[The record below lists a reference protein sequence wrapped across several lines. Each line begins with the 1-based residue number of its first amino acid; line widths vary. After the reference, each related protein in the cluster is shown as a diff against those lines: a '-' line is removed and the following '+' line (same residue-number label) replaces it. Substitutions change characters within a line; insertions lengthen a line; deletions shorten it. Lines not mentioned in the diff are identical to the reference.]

1 MANVPKPYL
10 TPQQYLAIER
20 RAEFKSQ
27 YFQGEMFAM
36 AGASREHNLIVANLV
51 RELGNSLKNRPC
63 EVYPSDMR
71 VKCSTS
77 GLYTYPDA
85 VVVCGKAEFEDDE
98 FDTLTNPL
106 VLFEVLSDS
115 TESYDRGS
123 KFQRYRQID
132 SLQEYVMISQ
142 DRANV
147 ECYVRQADGRW
158 LLRETQLLEESA
170 LFESI
175 QVTIPLAEIYR
186 NISFETPPPA

>member
-36 AGASREHNLIVANLV
+36 AGASREHNLIVANLIGEV
-51 RELGNSLKNRPC
+51 RNSLKNRPC

-71 VKCSTS
+71 VKCSMS

-147 ECYVRQADGRW
+147 ECYVRQADDRW
-158 LLRETQLLEESA
+158 LLRETQQLEESA

-175 QVTIPLAEIYR
+175 QVAIPLAEIYR
-186 NISFETPPPA
+186 NISFETPPAA